1 MTNHDPELLYSIT
14 LPDTMVSLVDES
26 AHPDSYIDGFKLNTN
41 PEIVAWL
48 KANTPTYRVL
58 YSKTGYDKVVWF
70 TNSDDYILFKLTFD
84 ISA

>member
-14 LPDTMVSLVDES
+14 LPSYMVTLVDES
-26 AHPDSYIDGFKLNTN
+26 AHPDSYIDGFQLETN
-41 PEIVAWL
+41 PDIVAWL
-48 KANTPTYRVL
+48 KQNTPTYRVL
-58 YSKTGYDKVVWF
+58 YNGTRFEKVVWF